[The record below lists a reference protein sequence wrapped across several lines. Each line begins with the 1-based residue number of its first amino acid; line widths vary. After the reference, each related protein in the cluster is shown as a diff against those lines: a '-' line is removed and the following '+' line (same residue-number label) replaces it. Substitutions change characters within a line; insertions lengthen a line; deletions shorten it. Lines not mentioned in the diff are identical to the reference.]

1 MSNISKGLTIFCTLF
16 LTICYLGY
24 FCQKNNVYELS
35 IFDRDFIISF
45 LFGVTINYIVSDSIN
60 NMVLN
65 NNKNM
70 MTYL

>member
-24 FCQKNNVYELS
+24 FCQKNNIYELS